1 MASEQELEK
10 VIRKYLVDL
19 FEERVP
25 TMDPERKQFFV
36 DMTYNYV
43 VDDSVNYLY
52 AALEADPIG
61 RTLKVEPPT
70 DSFFE
75 DAWSSLDRAIQ
86 SARIYRSVKLH
97 EINFPVWRK
106 DLDASALFKESALLL
121 EDGLFP
127 TVSLQMA
134 GRGRDQRI
142 EFVDGDKNVVAI
154 AKETRHQLWEIRIAS
169 QYRQNLTE
177 GTVATA

>member
-1 MASEQELEK
+1 MVSEQEQDLEK
-10 VIRKYLVDL
+10 VVRKYLADL
-19 FEERVP
+19 FEQRVP

-43 VDDSVNYLY
+43 VDESVNYLY

-75 DAWSSLDRAIQ
+75 DAWSNLDRAIH
-86 SARIYRSVKLH
+86 SARVYRSVKLH

-106 DLDASALFKESALLL
+106 DLDANALFKESALLL

-127 TVSLQMA
+127 TVSLQLA

-154 AKETRHQLWEIRIAS
+154 AKEARDQSWVIRKAKEFFS
-169 QYRQNLTE
+169 AGNER
-177 GTVATA
+177 